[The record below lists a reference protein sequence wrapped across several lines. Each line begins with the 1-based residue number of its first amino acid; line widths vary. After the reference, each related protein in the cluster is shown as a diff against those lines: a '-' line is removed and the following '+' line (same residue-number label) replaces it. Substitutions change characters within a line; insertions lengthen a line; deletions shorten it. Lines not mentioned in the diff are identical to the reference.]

1 MKALLIALIGISLI
15 SCNTEVG
22 RERNK
27 QEMMDADRSFSKLSE
42 EMGMNFAFET
52 YCAEDGVILRPQN
65 KPYVGKESIVEL
77 LQKSDDEAI
86 QLTWE
91 PSDGKISRSGDLG
104 FTYGIYTM
112 QLKDGSQSLQG
123 TYVSVWVKEGDQWR
137 FALDT
142 GNEGL

>member
-1 MKALLIALIGISLI
+1 MKALIIALIGFSLF
-15 SCNTEVG
+15 SCNTEAR
-22 RERNK
+22 RENNK

-42 EMGMNFAFET
+42 EMGMNHAFET

-77 LQKSDDEAI
+77 LSKSDDEAI

-91 PSDGKISRSGDLG
+91 PSDGKIARSGDLG